1 MFWVSRSYRLR
12 NMDGPR
18 SREVFN
24 EVTELMRHLAV
35 KHGITRR
42 SRSLAEKSY
51 VDIEELRQ
59 MIDEDMCKT
68 AAIDLTEQH
77 HLAWLLGRHA
87 ALRPGSLGKPAGI
100 AFDPDA
106 DEHQYLIWRDIAIT
120 RGRVPA
126 GFDVKV
132 LIRNS
137 KTNKADPETR
147 TNKTL
152 KFVVKS
158 PQQQSD
164 LALSVPH
171 RFLVIALRRQMLADY
186 TTIDD
191 SLSGNLAEIRIKRDI
206 LDQPVL
212 LAGTPGGRGIQPG
225 VVMGAGALT
234 EYISRRGTQ
243 MGFKTNI
250 TFYSIR
256 RQVSTEFDQVL
267 GSDLAREIMS
277 HDPDSR
283 VLEAFYVVRL
293 RTTDV
298 ASVALRELSNARDN
312 EMRDEH
318 NTLVMAQ
325 LSPEKVVNPLHAA
338 QRPCAQVSACDITM
352 EDNEISREHIYKR
365 ATTFNKRLLDMS
377 LIDIDP
383 NTSPGDGDASRA
395 NIDLDQPFGAKTG
408 SDGDIPD
415 VDDTESRLVIDDA
428 QVEPDADEL
437 FVTQDEDDGTEM
449 ELPEEHGVS
458 SALLDFT
465 SATGKISYVEAVQQ
479 AMRLLLTNELS
490 EDGGCE

>member
-1 MFWVSRSYRLR
+1 MRFGVPLGIHDVAVSYDCLTQYREVLMFWVSRSYRLR
-12 NMDGPR
+12 NMHGPR

-132 LIRNS
+132 LIRNF

-171 RFLVIALRRQMLADY
+171 RFLVIALRC
-186 TTIDD
+186 
-191 SLSGNLAEIRIKRDI
+191 S
-206 LDQPVL
+206 P
-212 LAGTPGGRGIQPG
+212 
-225 VVMGAGALT
+225 
-234 EYISRRGTQ
+234 
-243 MGFKTNI
+243 TN
-250 TFYSIR
+250 Y
-256 RQVSTEFDQVL
+256 
-267 GSDLAREIMS
+267 
-277 HDPDSR
+277 
-283 VLEAFYVVRL
+283 
-293 RTTDV
+293 
-298 ASVALRELSNARDN
+298 
-312 EMRDEH
+312 
-318 NTLVMAQ
+318 
-325 LSPEKVVNPLHAA
+325 
-338 QRPCAQVSACDITM
+338 
-352 EDNEISREHIYKR
+352 
-365 ATTFNKRLLDMS
+365 
-377 LIDIDP
+377 
-383 NTSPGDGDASRA
+383 
-395 NIDLDQPFGAKTG
+395 
-408 SDGDIPD
+408 
-415 VDDTESRLVIDDA
+415 
-428 QVEPDADEL
+428 
-437 FVTQDEDDGTEM
+437 
-449 ELPEEHGVS
+449 
-458 SALLDFT
+458 
-465 SATGKISYVEAVQQ
+465 
-479 AMRLLLTNELS
+479 
-490 EDGGCE
+490 